1 MANNRQFLYEDVA
14 QSVTCMI
21 NDGTLSP
28 GDKAPSLRMLG
39 KQLNVSVA
47 TIMQAYE
54 ELEKN
59 GLLKARPQS
68 GFYVQASAPLPDSAP
83 RWRSTQ
89 AAARKVQ
96 IGAHM
101 NEVLASARVPGVLNL
116 AIANPATEL
125 LPVKALNRSLK
136 RVCSARATEA
146 LSYAPIEGM
155 PELRSSI
162 ARRSIH
168 LEHPVNPDSVLITTG
183 ATEAL
188 SLCLR
193 AVAKAGDIIAVESP
207 AYFGVLQ
214 MIESLGMLALE
225 IDTDPVDGLRPDALE
240 TVVEREQIAAVV
252 SVGTFNNP
260 TGSVVPRAAREQIVT
275 LLAEHNIPLIEDD
288 IYGEL
293 YLGQQKPLPY
303 KAFDKTGQVM
313 TCSGFSKTIAPGY
326 RVGWIVADRYLPEL
340 KDLKLIS
347 SSSTPTL
354 TQMTMADFLADG
366 RYDRHLTRLR
376 RACREQLQV
385 TRRAVQTH
393 FPVGTRISEPT
404 GGYVLWIQLPRGM
417 DANQLYRDAI
427 AENIS
432 ITPGALFS
440 STGKF
445 RNFLRLCAGQPFS
458 DEIARGIQRLGQLA
472 ERQRTLKNP
481 IQ

>member
-1 MANNRQFLYEDVA
+1 MAQTRQFLYEDVA
-14 QSVTCMI
+14 QTVSGMI
-21 NDGTLSP
+21 HDGTLSA
-28 GDKAPSLRMLG
+28 GSKAPSLRSLS

-47 TIMQAYE
+47 TVMQAYE

-68 GFYVQASAPLPDSAP
+68 GFYVQAMAPSPGNAP
-83 RWRSTQ
+83 RWRSTT

-101 NEVLASARVPGVLNL
+101 NEVLASARAPGVLNL
-116 AIANPATEL
+116 AIANPSTEL

-136 RVCSARATEA
+136 RVCAARATEA
-146 LSYAPIEGM
+146 LDYAPIEGVE
-155 PELRSSI
+155 ELRVSI
-162 ARRSIH
+162 ARRSVH
-168 LEHPVNPDSVLITTG
+168 LERAVNPDSVLITTG

-214 MIESLGMLALE
+214 IIESLGMLALE
-225 IDTDPVDGLRPDALE
+225 MDTDPVDGLRPAALAA
-240 TVVEREQIAAVV
+240 VIERERIAAVV

-260 TGSVVPRAAREQIVT
+260 TGSVVPRAAREQIVA
-275 LLAEHNIPLIEDD
+275 LLAKQDIPLIEDD

-293 YLGQQKPLPY
+293 YLGQHKPLPY

-326 RVGWIVADRYLPEL
+326 RVGWVVADNYLREL

-354 TQMTMADFLADG
+354 TQMTMADFLSDG

-376 RACREQLQV
+376 RACREQLHAS
-385 TRRAVQTH
+385 RRAVLAH
-393 FPVGTRISEPT
+393 FPTGTRISEPA

-445 RNFLRLCAGQPFS
+445 RNFLRLCAGQPFNQH
-458 DEIARGIQRLGQLA
+458 IATGIQRLGELA
-472 ERQRTLKNP
+472 RKQRIPRNP

>member
-1 MANNRQFLYEDVA
+1 MKTESPHFLYEEVA
-14 QSVTCMI
+14 QSVASMI
-21 NDGTLSP
+21 HDGTLSA
-28 GDKAPSLRMLG
+28 GARAPSLRSLG

-47 TIMQAYE
+47 TVMQAYE

-68 GFYVQASAPLPDSAP
+68 GFYVQAIPPSSHSAP
-83 RWRSTQ
+83 RWRSTT

-101 NEVLASARVPGVLNL
+101 NEVLASARVPGVLDL

-136 RVCSARATEA
+136 RVCSARATDA
-146 LSYAPIEGM
+146 LAYAPIEGM
-155 PELRSSI
+155 QELRNSI
-162 ARRSIH
+162 ARRSMH

-193 AVAKAGDIIAVESP
+193 AVARAGDVIAVESP

-214 MIESLGMLALE
+214 IIESLGMLALE
-225 IDTDPVDGLRPDALE
+225 IDTDPVDGLRPEALA
-240 TVVEREQIAAVV
+240 VVLQREPVAAVV

-260 TGSVVPRAAREQIVT
+260 TGSVVPREAREQIVA
-275 LLAEHNIPLIEDD
+275 LLAEQGIPLIEDD

-293 YLGQQKPLPY
+293 YLGQHKPLPY
-303 KAFDKTGQVM
+303 KAFDRTGQVM

-326 RVGWIVADRYLPEL
+326 RVGWIVADNTMAKL

-354 TQMTMADFLADG
+354 TQMTIADFLMDG

-376 RACREQLQV
+376 RACRDQLQA
-385 TRRAVQTH
+385 TRRAVH
-393 FPVGTRISEPT
+393 AYFPAGTRISEPT

-417 DANQLYRDAI
+417 DANQLYREAI

-440 STGKF
+440 STGKY

-458 DEIARGIQRLGQLA
+458 ETIALGIQRLGELA
-472 ERQRTLKNP
+472 VGQRSA
-481 IQ
+481 